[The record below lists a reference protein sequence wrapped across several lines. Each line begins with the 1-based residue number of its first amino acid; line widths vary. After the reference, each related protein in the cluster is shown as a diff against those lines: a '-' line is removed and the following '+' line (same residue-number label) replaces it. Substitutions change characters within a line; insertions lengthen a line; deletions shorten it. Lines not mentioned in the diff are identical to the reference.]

1 MCGYVEP
8 PKGTFNVCLC
18 PADGLVSARRRVSE
32 QATVGRAQ
40 RGERVGPPRLENL
53 NAPAETGS
61 TLAQHEYE
69 AKFLEIDAEGVRNH
83 LRAAGAER
91 IFDRTMFTRLIF
103 ENDAVQGE
111 QWLRL
116 RDEGGKT
123 TLTLKQV
130 TDATHINGTTEIE
143 VEVSDLDKTAELL
156 KALGLRQVR
165 FQQNYREEW
174 RLGEVTYDIDTW
186 PDLPTFLEVEG
197 TSEQAVRGAVASLG
211 LDYDEARFGG
221 IDLIYKSELGRDILA
236 EPTLLF
242 A

>member
-1 MCGYVEP
+1 M
-8 PKGTFNVCLC
+8 
-18 PADGLVSARRRVSE
+18 
-32 QATVGRAQ
+32 
-40 RGERVGPPRLENL
+40 
-53 NAPAETGS
+53 
-61 TLAQHEYE
+61 AQHEYE
-69 AKFLEIDAEGVRNH
+69 AKFLEIDAEAVRDH

-103 ENDAVQGE
+103 ENDAVRGE

-174 RLGEVTYDIDTW
+174 RLGAVTYDLDTW
-186 PDLPTFLEVEG
+186 PDLPTFLEIEG
-197 TSEQAVRGAVASLG
+197 TSEQAVRDAVADLG
-211 LDYDEARFGG
+211 LDYDEARFGS